1 VAEADPVAPLCVTFR
16 LTSAEYQAGVRRLT
30 LTLWPIRLFIVV
42 AIVAAIA
49 ALVGAL
55 LPYTILAIV
64 GLLVFAVYA
73 FMLAFLLGI
82 RPAQSFRRR
91 TDLRGD
97 QTYCFS
103 SSDVTMTFESGESR
117 VNWSY
122 FGGLLE
128 SKDLYVLRHPIKQL
142 GSIIPRRAF
151 QNPDAE
157 ARFRRLARQIG
168 KGSRSA
174 A

>member
-1 VAEADPVAPLCVTFR
+1 VTFR

-103 SSDVTMTFESGESR
+103 ESGLSMTFASGESR
-117 VNWSY
+117 VKWSY
-122 FGGLLE
+122 FIGLLE
-128 SKDLYVLRHPIKQL
+128 TKELYVLRHPVGQM

-151 QNPDAE
+151 QDTDAE
-157 ARFRRLARQIG
+157 TRFRRLAQQVG
-168 KGSRSA
+168 KGRRPLA
-174 A
+174 

>member
-1 VAEADPVAPLCVTFR
+1 
-16 LTSAEYQAGVRRLT
+16 
-30 LTLWPIRLFIVV
+30 
-42 AIVAAIA
+42 
-49 ALVGAL
+49 
-55 LPYTILAIV
+55 
-64 GLLVFAVYA
+64 
-73 FMLAFLLGI
+73 M
-82 RPAQSFRRR
+82 
-91 TDLRGD
+91 RGD

-157 ARFRRLARQIG
+157 ARFRRLAQQIG